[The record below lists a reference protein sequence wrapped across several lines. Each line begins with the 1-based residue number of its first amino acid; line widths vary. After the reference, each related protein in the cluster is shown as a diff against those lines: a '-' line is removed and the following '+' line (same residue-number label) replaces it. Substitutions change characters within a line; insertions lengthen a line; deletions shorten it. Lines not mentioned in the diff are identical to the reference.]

1 MPLNPPVAPVLSSIT
16 PTSFTITRQPDGNP
30 GGTFYLFAVSANAVT
45 KYANSFGA
53 LQVDPIY
60 LTTPTITLVALV
72 PNTTY
77 AVSLAAAVDSVG
89 TGQTP
94 FGPAAIALTLANPPQ
109 LRPFQNVFAT
119 TVTAE
124 WGQNLNPPGTQYI
137 ADLSLDPGFA
147 TGVMTSGPISSLGYT
162 FSGLTSA
169 SQYYGRVRAQNSA
182 TVPTVEVSLGSIITP
197 AGPLPVRGMNV
208 INLIAERGF
217 LIEWQPN
224 IEVNIVQYRIYRS
237 PSPTDASLFTL
248 IANTPA
254 AVTNYV
260 DHVPFQFGI
269 VFYYKVTAV
278 DNGGNESNLALTT
291 AFQDNSFHSFEEQP
305 FSSLVPIVNNEVN
318 DETPTGVQ
326 DNVNTTFMTL
336 FTYEAGTLQVY
347 VNGVRQIKVVQFNE
361 GSAPIF
367 TLVTA
372 PKPTDYI
379 RVNYDKLS

>member
-1 MPLNPPVAPVLSSIT
+1 MSLNPPVAPVLSSIT
-16 PTSFTITRQPDGNP
+16 PTTFTITRQPDGNP
-30 GGTFYLFAVSANAVT
+30 NGTFYLFAVSANAVT
-45 KYANSFGA
+45 RYANSFGA

-60 LTTPTITLVALV
+60 LTTSTITLVALV

-77 AVSLAAAVDSVG
+77 AVSLAAAVDDVG

-137 ADLSLDPGFA
+137 ADLSLDPGFS

-162 FSGLTSA
+162 FSGLTSG
-169 SQYYGRVRAQNSA
+169 SQYFGRVLAQNSA

-217 LIEWQPN
+217 LLEWQPN

-237 PSPTDASLFTL
+237 PSPTDTSLFTL
-248 IANTPA
+248 IANTA
-254 AVTNYV
+254 SNVTSYV

-291 AFQDNSFHSFEEQP
+291 PFQDNSFHSFEEQP
-305 FSSLVPIVNNEVN
+305 FSSLVPLINNEVN

-367 TLVTA
+367 TLVQP